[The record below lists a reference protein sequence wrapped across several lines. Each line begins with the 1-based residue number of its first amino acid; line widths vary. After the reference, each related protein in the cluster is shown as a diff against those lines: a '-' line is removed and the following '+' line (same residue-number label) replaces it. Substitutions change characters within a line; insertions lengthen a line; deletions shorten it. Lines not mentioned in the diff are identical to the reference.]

1 MRKVTR
7 AQVLAWRMRRHHLT
21 EPGDVSAVDLARRL
35 AGVQAQVPSSAAQ
48 AVAFRQLKPDADE
61 IDRALRDDRTLVRT
75 WSVRG
80 TLHLHAADDLAFY
93 GAAMAAV
100 RTWER
105 PSVLRGHGVTLAE
118 ITAII
123 DAIAE
128 VLPGRVLTR
137 EELTEAVLEHTG
149 SPHLAEVL
157 RSGWG
162 FALKPASWLGLLCQG
177 PSDGNRVTFTSP
189 STWLPGWRPVSA
201 DVAGPELVKRYLG
214 AHGPSTV
221 ADFDKWFARST
232 KASLLKA
239 WFAGARD
246 ELEEVSVDGTPM
258 LARAED
264 IDELESTAPNKLV
277 RLLPAFD
284 QYVIAVNRDLIP
296 AEHLAKVSR
305 AAGWISP
312 VVLHGGRVAGVW
324 KEEGGVV
331 RAEQF
336 ERIPEKAL
344 AEEVARVLPGTS
356 LG

>member
-1 MRKVTR
+1 MTTVTR
-7 AQVLAWRMRRHHLT
+7 AQVLAWRMRRQHLT
-21 EPGDVSAVDLARRL
+21 EPGDVSAVEIARRL
-35 AGVQAQVPSSAAQ
+35 AGVQAQVPSAAAQ
-48 AVAFRQLKPDADE
+48 AVAFRQAEPDEHE
-61 IDRALRDDRTLVRT
+61 IDRALREEKTLVRM

-80 TLHLHAADDLAFY
+80 TLHLHAAEEAALY
-93 GAAMAAV
+93 GSAMAAV

-123 DAIAE
+123 DAVAE

-162 FALKPASWLGLLCQG
+162 FALKPASWLGLLCHG
-177 PSDGNRVTFTSP
+177 PAEGNRVTFTSP
-189 STWLPGWRPVSA
+189 STWLPGWRQVPA
-201 DVAGPELVKRYLG
+201 EDAGPELIKRYLG

-221 ADFDKWFARST
+221 ADFERWFARSA
-232 KASLLKA
+232 KASLLKP
-239 WFAGARD
+239 WFASVRD
-246 ELEEVSVDGTPM
+246 ELAEVTVDGVPM

-264 IDELESTAPNKLV
+264 VDELVATAPNKLV

-284 QYVIAVNRDLIP
+284 QYVIAANRDLIP

-305 AAGWISP
+305 TAGWISP

-324 KEEGGVV
+324 KEEDGAVSV
-331 RAEQF
+331 QQF
-336 ERIPEKAL
+336 ERLPKKTLVA
-344 AEEVARVLPGTS
+344 EVARLLPGRS
-356 LG
+356 LV